1 MNSSHIYI
9 LSGLGVDRRV
19 FSRINFEGL
28 PIEYLD
34 WMYPVAQESMA
45 SYAKRLS
52 LKITAKDP
60 ILIGLSFGG
69 MMAIEIAKIIKVQKI
84 VLLAS
89 AKGTEEIPILYRI
102 IGGLKLN
109 HILPNALLKKHN
121 ILLDYFFG
129 ITLKQDK
136 LMLKQILR
144 DTDPQFLVWAIDKI
158 LNWKN
163 EIISADLI
171 HIHGS
176 KDRIIPIKNITPS
189 YVIEHGGHF
198 MTMTHAKDIELLLR
212 KLLIKHS

>member
-1 MNSSHIYI
+1 M
-9 LSGLGVDRRV
+9 
-19 FSRINFEGL
+19 
-28 PIEYLD
+28 
-34 WMYPVAQESMA
+34 
-45 SYAKRLS
+45 
-52 LKITAKDP
+52 
-60 ILIGLSFGG
+60 
-69 MMAIEIAKIIKVQKI
+69 
-84 VLLAS
+84 
-89 AKGTEEIPILYRI
+89 
-102 IGGLKLN
+102 
-109 HILPNALLKKHN
+109 
-121 ILLDYFFG
+121 DYFFG